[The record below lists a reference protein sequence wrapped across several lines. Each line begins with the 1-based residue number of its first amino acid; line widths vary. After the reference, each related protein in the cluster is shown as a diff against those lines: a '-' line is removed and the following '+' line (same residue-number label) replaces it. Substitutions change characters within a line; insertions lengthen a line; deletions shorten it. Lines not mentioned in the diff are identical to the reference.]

1 MVDSSRSIR
10 VLGLELA
17 GAKNDK
23 TALAVFEYF
32 PHEEK
37 TYLLH
42 LYEGLG
48 SRADLTADRVL
59 LSILKESKGP
69 HSVLCV
75 NVPLQFPP
83 CTQCELKS
91 CVAKGECQA
100 PAAQWALKQR
110 GASYTPYT
118 QRPVEIWLKKEVV
131 ARNALTLDVD
141 ETLGGARAPLTARMV
156 HLLPRL
162 KGFEVIESV
171 PKLTTLLLGK
181 AKRVPKNLLE
191 DFRTLGK
198 GARARADLLRALSPG
213 LGLYLGPHDLTRA
226 TKSLSAFDALFCGV
240 TGVLHVRGRCVKPP
254 RGFPTRSGW
263 IQYPQC

>member
-1 MVDSSRSIR
+1 MAEARSVR

-32 PHEEK
+32 PQEEK

-48 SRADLTADRVL
+48 ARGDLNADRVL
-59 LSILKESKGP
+59 LSILHESKGP
-69 HSVLCV
+69 NSVLCV

-83 CTQCELKS
+83 CTRCELKA
-91 CVAKGECQA
+91 CVTKGECQSPEA
-100 PAAQWALKQR
+100 KWGQKI
-110 GASYTPYT
+110 GNFTPYT
-118 QRPVEIWLKKEVV
+118 QRPVELWLKKEVV
-131 ARNALTLDVD
+131 SKHGLTLDVD

-156 HLLPRL
+156 HLLARL
-162 KGFEVIESV
+162 KGFEVIECV
-171 PKLTTLLLGK
+171 PKLTTMLLGK
-181 AKRVPKNLLE
+181 SKRVPKALLE

-198 GARARADLLRALSPG
+198 GARARADLLRSVLPS
-213 LGLYLGPHDLTRA
+213 LGLYLGPHDLVRA
-226 TKSLSAFDALFCGV
+226 ARSLSAFDALFCGA
-240 TGVLHVRGRCVKPP
+240 TGILFIRDRCVKPP
-254 RGFPTRSGW
+254 RGFPVRSGW